1 MSVRQRLSKLE
12 REVENRRPPGFDDR
26 MIWATRYVL
35 WCRRGL
41 PHDLP
46 PPTHP
51 FLSKE
56 EFKAMWRK
64 YRGPCDPY

>member
-12 REVENRRPPGFDDR
+12 REVEKRRKPGVDSR
-26 MIWATRYVL
+26 VIWATRYVL

-46 PPTHP
+46 APTHP
-51 FLSKE
+51 FLNME
-56 EFKAMWRK
+56 EFKAMWRQ